1 MTRPLPPGEMPKSS
15 ARDPRVVGRWRAILH
30 VERNPRGPRLF
41 VLGQRVHEYQLGLT
55 LLAALAAGALVHAWS
70 ISSWLSLTAL
80 GAAWLVVKDW
90 RDLVPSLRD
99 TGAWRLGIH
108 ARFAP
113 LRELRHAD
121 GLPVLAGAVAFAIG
135 VVNIVSALTPNVSWR
150 HHVLLQLEPVRA
162 LPLFHTLAVPASV
175 ALIVTALHLRGRR
188 RRAWQVATVLLLALG
203 ILNLLKGLDFEEA
216 ALSWAGA
223 AFLWWG
229 RDSFVVR
236 HERLAWRSPLFAA
249 AAATLLGVMLGTAG
263 LVWLGSGERASRTQ
277 VVLDTLDLLGWTQP
291 TVVFGDGLAWVPI
304 AVGMIGVA
312 AIVLAGYVFF
322 RPLTIPRHLP
332 DEATHGAAC
341 DLVRAHGSDTLA
353 FFKLRR
359 DLHYLFSGDGR
370 AFLGYRVEGRT
381 LLVAGDPVGPSDA
394 LAGLV
399 SDALSFAEVRGLDVA
414 AVGASAALLPVW
426 RDAGLQPL
434 YVGDEAILDT
444 DTFSLEG
451 RAIRKVRQ
459 SVSRVDKAG
468 HTAHAVAL
476 AELDEPTLAELE
488 HVSSLWLGGR
498 AERGFSMA
506 MDTLD
511 GEHQDESVVVLVRD
525 GSGALKGFLHFV
537 PVFGRPAMSLSFM
550 RRDREAT
557 NGLTEF
563 LVVRAVELLRER
575 GIEELSL
582 NFAAFGRLLDRP
594 SGRLDRLLARLL
606 SLGDR
611 YFQVESLYRFNA
623 KFSPR
628 WEPRYLA
635 YQRILG
641 LPRVGVAAMVAEGQL
656 PRLALR
662 R

>member
-1 MTRPLPPGEMPKSS
+1 MDRPSLSSEIPESTTRDS
-15 ARDPRVVGRWRAILH
+15 RVVDRVRVILH

-41 VLGQRVHEYQLGLT
+41 VLGRRVHEYQLGLA
-55 LLAALAAGALVHAWS
+55 LLVALAVGALAHAWPLSSWLALAALGAG
-70 ISSWLSLTAL
+70 
-80 GAAWLVVKDW
+80 WLVAKDW

-99 TGAWRLGIH
+99 TGAWRLGVH

-121 GLPVLAGAVAFAIG
+121 GLPALAGAVALVIG
-135 VVNIVSALTPNVSWR
+135 LVNIVSALTPNVSWR

-175 ALIVTALHLRGRR
+175 ALIVTAFHLRGRR
-188 RRAWQVATVLLLALG
+188 RRAWQVATLLLLALG
-203 ILNLLKGLDFEEA
+203 LLNLVKGLDFEEA
-216 ALSWAGA
+216 VLSWAGA

-229 RDSFVVR
+229 RESFVVR
-236 HERLAWRSPLFAA
+236 HERLAWRSPLLTA
-249 AAATLLGVMLGTAG
+249 AAATFVGVTLGTAG
-263 LVWLGSGERASRTQ
+263 LVWLESGERASFTQ

-291 TVVFGDGLAWVPI
+291 TVVFGDWLGWVPI
-304 AVGMIGVA
+304 MVGMIGA
-312 AIVLAGYVFF
+312 TAIVLAGYVFF
-322 RPLTIPRHLP
+322 RPLTVPRHLP
-332 DEATHGAAC
+332 DEAMHGAAC
-341 DLVRAHGSDTLA
+341 DLVRAHGNDTLA

-359 DLHYLFSGDGR
+359 DLHYLFSTDER

-381 LLVAGDPVGPSDA
+381 LLVAGDPVGPPDA

-399 SDALSFAEVRGLDVA
+399 ADTIAFAEVRGLDVA
-414 AVGASAALLPVW
+414 AVGASAALLPAW
-426 RDAGLQPL
+426 REAGLQPL

-444 DTFSLEG
+444 RGFSLEG
-451 RAIRKVRQ
+451 RSIRKIRQ
-459 SVSRVDKAG
+459 SVSRLQKTG
-468 HTAHAVAL
+468 HTARAVAL
-476 AELDEPTLAELE
+476 EELDEPTLAELE
-488 HVSSLWLGGR
+488 HVSRQWLGGR

-506 MDTLD
+506 MDSLD
-511 GEHQDESVVVLVRD
+511 GQHQDESVVVLARD
-525 GSGALKGFLHFV
+525 GSGAMKGFLHFV

-550 RRDREAT
+550 RRDRDAT

-563 LVVRAVELLRER
+563 LVVQAVELLRER

-582 NFAAFGRLLDRP
+582 NFAAFGRVLDRP
-594 SGRLDRLLARLL
+594 SGRIDRLLARLL

-656 PRLALR
+656 PRVAFR